1 VITNQHEWH
10 AATFPVLTVPQQW
23 KATANA
29 VVYPATASPLA
40 TVQGTRLPIGATAPE
55 GTGAPAAG
63 FRATGVDVQAT
74 VRRMA
79 VIDRS
84 RLTSVPG
91 VPPRGAP
98 V

>member
-1 VITNQHEWH
+1 MITDRFQWP
-10 AATFPVLTVPQQW
+10 AATFPVLTVPQKW

-29 VVYPATASPLA
+29 AVYPVTASPLA
-40 TVQGTRLPIGATAPE
+40 TARGTRMPIGATAPE
-55 GTGAPAAG
+55 GTGALAAG

-79 VIDRS
+79 VVDRDQ
-84 RLTSVPG
+84 LTVPG

>member
-1 VITNQHEWH
+1 LITNQHEWR
-10 AATFPVLTVPQQW
+10 AATFPVLTVPEQW

-29 VVYPATASPLA
+29 AVYPVTASPLA
-40 TVQGTRLPIGATAPE
+40 TAQGTRLPIGATAPA
-55 GTGAPAAG
+55 GTGAPTAG
-63 FRATGVDVQAT
+63 FGAAGVDVQAT

-79 VIDRS
+79 VVDRV
-84 RLTSVPG
+84 RLTVPG